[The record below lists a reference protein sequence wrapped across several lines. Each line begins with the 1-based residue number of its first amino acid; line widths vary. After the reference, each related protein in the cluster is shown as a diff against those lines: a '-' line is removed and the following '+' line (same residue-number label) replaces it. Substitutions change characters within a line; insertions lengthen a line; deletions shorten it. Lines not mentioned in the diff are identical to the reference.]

1 MRRWRH
7 TVEQRNKITP
17 EDKERIARL
26 ALLGLS
32 PEQIARRLD
41 VSISTAR
48 KYSKYP
54 LL

>member
-7 TVEQRNKITP
+7 TVERRNKITQ

-26 ALLGLS
+26 ALMGLS
-32 PEQIARRLD
+32 PEQIAQRLD

-48 KYSKYP
+48 KYSKCP

>member
-1 MRRWRH
+1 MKKWRH
-7 TVEQRNKITP
+7 TVERRNKITP
-17 EDKERIARL
+17 EDKKRIARL